1 MMGGPRISRR
11 KAEELVFKG
20 LMKLATLI
28 VVGCLLLIV
37 FAIITKGLPAMRLSM
52 ITQTPKGGYYFG
64 KEGGILNAIT
74 GSLCLGAGATVLA
87 ALVSLPIVLYLNAY
101 VDKRSKLATWTRFTF
116 DVLWGIPSIVYGA
129 FGFTLMLFLGMRAS
143 LLAGIITVGL
153 LEIPIM
159 ARAID
164 EIIKIIP
171 GELHEA
177 SYSLGATKLE
187 TALRVVVRQAL
198 PGILTAMLIAF
209 GRGVGDAASVMFT
222 AGFTDQL
229 PSSLNRP
236 VATLP
241 LAIFYQLGTPVPE
254 VQQRAYASAFILT
267 LLILAVSLGA
277 RLLSRRYSR
286 FVIR

>member
-1 MMGGPRISRR
+1 MSRLGPSGR
-11 KAEELVFKG
+11 KIEEFVFKG

-37 FAIITKGLPAMRLSM
+37 AAIVVKGLPAMRLSM

-74 GSLCLGAGATVLA
+74 GSLCLGVGATVLA

-101 VDKRSKLATWTRFTF
+101 ADKRSKLATWTRFTF

-143 LLAGIITVGL
+143 LLAGIVTVGL

-171 GELHEA
+171 RELHEA

-187 TALRVVVRQAL
+187 TGLRVVARQAL

-209 GRGVGDAASVMFT
+209 GRGIGDAASVMFT
-222 AGFTDQL
+222 AGFTDRL

-241 LAIFYQLGTPVPE
+241 LAIFYQLGTPVLE
-254 VQQRAYASAFILT
+254 VRQRAYASAFILT

-277 RLLSRRYSR
+277 RLLSRRYGR
-286 FVIR
+286 YIVR